1 MKRSDASSAIHNV
14 TPRWSHVYVILANFT
29 TKNFGLDSPQLLTM
43 WKSSLIFSIA
53 RVIRATG
60 ETVRKMIR
68 QRYVRTLPVV
78 FHILSVLQQCL
89 QLPCL
94 MIDNRIAVVANGKI
108 YRTNRV
114 KSMKMYCKEL
124 ERMQLNNAFAF
135 AKKIRFFLYTNC
147 VVTIVSVAN
156 CLTNREIIF
165 SKTSES
171 VN

>member
-1 MKRSDASSAIHNV
+1 
-14 TPRWSHVYVILANFT
+14 
-29 TKNFGLDSPQLLTM
+29 
-43 WKSSLIFSIA
+43 
-53 RVIRATG
+53 
-60 ETVRKMIR
+60 
-68 QRYVRTLPVV
+68 
-78 FHILSVLQQCL
+78 
-89 QLPCL
+89 